1 MTYSRVAENLSV
13 ALESL
18 RTHKVRTGLTVLGIV
33 IGVTSV
39 ISVAAIITGLNGFIA
54 QRVENMGS
62 RTYFVMRFSP
72 ALRLG
77 RQPEAMRRRKYLTP
91 SDAEFLRENARTI
104 DIATVFTS
112 RPSTPGELNAN
123 EANDI
128 SYEGERVERI
138 FLRAVEPDH
147 AIAIPLFAVSQGR
160 FIANFDLERSRDV
173 VVLGDAIAAALFP
186 RVDPIGKI
194 VRLNGKLMEVIGV
207 LEKDPGLFGG
217 PGLDQVACI
226 PLSTFRKYYPET
238 KEYFIAFTAARSV
251 DPSVAVNEVTEL
263 MRRLRRVPHNAEND
277 FDIFSPDFLTDLWNN
292 LTGALV
298 LLTAVISSVGLLIGG
313 VGVMNIMLISVTE
326 RTAEIGVRKAVG
338 ARASDIRV
346 QFLLEAMT
354 LSVTG
359 GGIGL
364 AIGAMIAFLVRT
376 FIPSVPATLSAFWVT
391 LGLGISIG
399 VGLLFGYYPAS
410 RAAGLDPVDCL
421 RYE

>member
-1 MTYSRVAENLSV
+1 MTYSRAAENLAV
-13 ALESL
+13 AWDSL
-18 RTHKVRTGLTVLGIV
+18 RAHKVRTALTVLGIV

-39 ISVAAIITGLNGFIA
+39 ISVAAIISGLNGFIA

-72 ALRLG
+72 SLRLG
-77 RQPEAMRRRKYLTP
+77 RMPEEMRKRRYINP
-91 SDAEFLRENARTI
+91 SDAVFLRENARTI
-104 DIATVFTS
+104 EIATVFTS
-112 RPSTPGELNAN
+112 RPSTPGELRPE

-128 SYEGERVERI
+128 RYESERVERI
-138 FLRAVEPDH
+138 ILRAVEPDH
-147 AIAIPLFAVSQGR
+147 AVAIPLFAVSQGR
-160 FIANFDLERSRDV
+160 FISNYDLERSRDV
-173 VVLGDAIAAALFP
+173 VVIGDAIAAALFT
-186 RVDPIGKI
+186 RVDPIGKT
-194 VRLNGKLMEVIGV
+194 VRVNGKLMEVIGV

-226 PLSTFRKYYPET
+226 PLTTFRKYYPET
-238 KEYFIAFTAARSV
+238 KEYFIAFTAARGV
-251 DPSVAVNEVTEL
+251 DPTIAVNEVTEI

-277 FDIFSPDFLTDLWNN
+277 FDVFSPDFLTDLWNS
-292 LTGALV
+292 LTSALV

-354 LSVTG
+354 LSLAG
-359 GGIGL
+359 GAIGL
-364 AIGAMIAFLVRT
+364 AVAALIALLVRT
-376 FIPSVPATLSAFWVT
+376 LVPSVPATLSVFWVT
-391 LGLGISIG
+391 MGLGISIA

-410 RAAGLDPVDCL
+410 RAASLDPVECL

>member
-1 MTYSRVAENLSV
+1 MTYARVAENLSV
-13 ALESL
+13 AWESL

-39 ISVAAIITGLNGFIA
+39 ISVAAIVTGLNGFISK
-54 QRVENMGS
+54 RVEDMGS
-62 RTYFVMRFSP
+62 RTYFLMRFSP

-77 RQPEAMRRRKYLTP
+77 RMPEAMRRRRYLNP
-91 SDAEFLRENARTI
+91 GDAEYLRANAGTI
-104 DIATVFTS
+104 DIATVFSS
-112 RPSTPGELNAN
+112 RPSTPGELRPD

-128 SYEGERVERI
+128 RYEGERVERI
-138 FLRAVEPDH
+138 LLRAVEPEH
-147 AIAIPLFAVSQGR
+147 ALAIPLFAVSQGR
-160 FIANFDLERSRDV
+160 FISTYDLSRSRDV
-173 VVLGDAIAAALFP
+173 VVIGDAISGALFP
-186 RVDPIGKI
+186 HVDPIGKT
-194 VRLNGKLMEVIGV
+194 VRVNGKRMEVIGV

-226 PLSTFRKYYPET
+226 PLTTFRKYYPEA
-238 KEYFIAFTAARSV
+238 KEFFVAFTAARDV
-251 DPSVAVNEVTEL
+251 DPAAAVNEVTEL
-263 MRRLRRVPHNAEND
+263 MRRLRRVPHSAEND
-277 FDIFSPDFLTDLWNN
+277 FDIFSPDFLTDLWNS

-326 RTAEIGVRKAVG
+326 RTAEIGIRKAVG

-346 QFLLEAMT
+346 QFLLEATT
-354 LSVTG
+354 LSVVG

-364 AIGAMIAFLVRT
+364 AIGAIIAFLVRT

-410 RAAGLDPVDCL
+410 RAAGLDPVECL